1 MNRVER
7 AGGVKP
13 TYPVIHVL
21 WAVGFLAVEVVAAV
35 RHGCDELRRTDEWVN
50 NDKKLRKREGC
61 IVEVKFKTL
70 QGRDQEIHTRWCLRA
85 ERVDTAN
92 ALWSRDGC
100 STRCD

>member
-35 RHGCDELRRTDEWVN
+35 RHSCDELRRTDEWVS
-50 NDKKLRKREGC
+50 NDEKPP
-61 IVEVKFKTL
+61 KTRRM
-70 QGRDQEIHTRWCLRA
+70 QSESEMQ
-85 ERVDTAN
+85 N
-92 ALWSRDGC
+92 AARPRNTHAFVPAS
-100 STRCD
+100 